1 MRRPEL
7 RSRFR
12 RDLKHAD
19 KGIYSSLLRK
29 GGELDRV
36 IIMLASN
43 TPLPAKYRDHALHG
57 GLEGKRECHIRPDL
71 LLMYRYEG
79 DDVLV
84 LERLGSHA
92 ELFGM

>member
-12 RDLKHAD
+12 RDLKRAE
-19 KGIYSSLLRK
+19 KGLYSRLLWK
-29 GGELDRV
+29 GGELDRIV
-36 IIMLASN
+36 HMLASD
-43 TPLPAKYRDHALHG
+43 TPLPEKYRDHALHG